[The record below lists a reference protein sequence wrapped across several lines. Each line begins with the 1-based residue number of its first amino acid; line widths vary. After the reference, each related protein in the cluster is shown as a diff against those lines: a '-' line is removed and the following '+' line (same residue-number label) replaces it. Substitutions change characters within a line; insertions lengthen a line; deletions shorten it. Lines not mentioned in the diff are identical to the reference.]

1 MDLFFSYIGL
11 GVIAGFVAGLLGV
24 GGGLIIVPVL
34 ILIFQSNN
42 FIQDSIVHM
51 AIGTSLATII
61 FTSLS
66 SIYAHHFKHNA
77 VRWDIVK
84 QLTPGIIVGA
94 LLGAILADFIS
105 AKNLQYFFGF
115 FELVVATQMALNI
128 KVSATKGLP
137 AYKGM
142 FTAGSGIGVIS
153 SIVGIGGGTLTVP
166 FLTWCNVKIQH
177 AVATSSACGLPIAV
191 AGCVGFI
198 ITGWNETT
206 LPAYSLGYIYWP
218 AFLSI
223 VISSMLTAP
232 IGAWFAHWLPA
243 AILRRTF
250 SVVLFIVKKEFETSL
265 AFKPVPHVAV
275 ILML

>member
-1 MDLFFSYIGL
+1 MELFISYIGL

-34 ILIFQSNN
+34 ILIFQANN

-66 SIYAHHFKHNA
+66 SIYAHHFRHKA

-105 AKNLQYFFGF
+105 SKILRQFFGL
-115 FELVVATQMALNI
+115 FELAVAAQMAFNI
-128 KVSATKGLP
+128 KASAARRLP

-142 FTAGSGIGVIS
+142 ITAGSGIGIIS
-153 SIVGIGGGTLTVP
+153 SVVGIGGGTLTVP
-166 FLTWCNVKIQH
+166 FLTWCNVKMQQ

-191 AGCVGFI
+191 AGCTGFVLM
-198 ITGWNETT
+198 GWNEVT
-206 LPAYSLGYIYWP
+206 LPEYSLGYIYLP

-232 IGAWFAHWLPA
+232 VGAWFAHRLSA
-243 AILRRTF
+243 AKLKRFF
-250 SVVLFIVKKEFETSL
+250 SLVLLSL
-265 AFKPVPHVAV
+265 GIK
-275 ILML
+275 MLFF

>member
-1 MDLFFSYIGL
+1 MESFISYIGL
-11 GVIAGFVAGLLGV
+11 GFVAGFVAGLLGV

-42 FIQDSIVHM
+42 FNHDIIVHM

-66 SIYAHHFKHNA
+66 SIYAHHFRHKA
-77 VRWDIVK
+77 VLWDVVM

-105 AKNLQYFFGF
+105 AKNLQQFFGF
-115 FELVVATQMALNI
+115 FELAVAAQMAFNI
-128 KVSATKGLP
+128 KASAARTLP
-137 AYKGM
+137 GYKGI
-142 FTAGSGIGVIS
+142 FSTGSGIGFIS

-166 FLTWCNVKIQH
+166 FLTWCNVKMQY

-191 AGCVGFI
+191 AGCIGFVLM
-198 ITGWNETT
+198 GWNETT

-218 AFLSI
+218 AFFSI
-223 VISSMLTAP
+223 VLSSMLIAP
-232 IGAWFAHWLPA
+232 VGAWFAHRLSA
-243 AILRRTF
+243 AKLKRFF
-250 SVVLFIVKKEFETSL
+250 SIVLFSL
-265 AFKPVPHVAV
+265 GIK
-275 ILML
+275 MLFF